1 MGASGE
7 TIGISM
13 VPMHDTPEI
22 SPDRKTFDRQ
32 VLAELPKVLIH
43 DRLAGEPAQTPETL
57 TAQVREQLTELAGD
71 NVVHVELRISPELH
85 TADGLTPQEVVD
97 CAVAGLDVPR
107 IDARLI
113 LTARRG
119 GPVDEIADLAV
130 RNHGRQVAGFAV
142 AGPDEESLAPYAD
155 AFRRLRE
162 AYVPFTV
169 DAGLSGGIDAVAEA
183 VQLGA
188 TRIGHP
194 VGLIDDFRIDTEGF
208 EGVLPGRVSGWV
220 RDRHLT
226 LEFAPA
232 LEVRFEAA
240 EELGDHPLTLL
251 QQLGFTCTVNTGD
264 RAVAGSLTRQ
274 FADLVDAF
282 GYGLEEFFDLTVK
295 ALQGAFL
302 SEVERQDLL
311 ERVILPA
318 YEAQDFED
326 RGEEDAPEED

>member
-1 MGASGE
+1 
-7 TIGISM
+7 M

-32 VLAELPKVLIH
+32 VLAELPKVLLH
-43 DRLAGEPAQTPETL
+43 DNLAGEPAQTPETL
-57 TAQVREQLTELAGD
+57 TAQVRDQLTELAED

-85 TADGLTPQEVVD
+85 TRGGLTLQEVVD

-107 IDARLI
+107 IRAGLI

-119 GPVDEIADLAV
+119 GLVDEIADLAV
-130 RNHGRQVAGFAV
+130 DNHGRQVVGFAV
-142 AGPDEESLAPYAD
+142 AGPDTASLAAHAA

-169 DAGLSGGIDAVAEA
+169 DAGLAGGIDSVAEA

-188 TRIGHP
+188 TRISHA
-194 VGLIDDFRIDTEGF
+194 VGLIDDFHIDTEGF

-220 RDRHLT
+220 RDRHMT

-232 LEVRFEAA
+232 LEVHLEAA

-264 RAVAGSLTRQ
+264 RAVAGSLTEQ
-274 FADLVDAF
+274 FTALADAF

-318 YEAQDFED
+318 YEAQDFQGD
-326 RGEEDAPEED
+326 PEGD